1 MIQFLLILLC
11 IIIAY
16 PLWIGLSMW
25 LYATIEDQPLNEEI
39 IEASVFIPAVN
50 IGLTIYLFMYKFMKK

>member
-16 PLWIGLSMW
+16 PLWVGLSMW
-25 LYATIEDQPLNEEI
+25 LYAIIEDQPLDNDVI
-39 IEASVFIPAVN
+39 GTCVFIPVIN
-50 IGLTIYLFMYKFMKK
+50 IGITIYLFMYKFMKK

>member
-16 PLWIGLSMW
+16 PLWVGLSMW
-25 LYATIEDQPLNEEI
+25 LYSIIEDQPIDDEV
-39 IEASVFIPAVN
+39 IEASVFIPAIN
-50 IGLTIYLFMYKFMKK
+50 IGLTIYLFMYKFVKK

>member
-1 MIQFLLILLC
+1 MIKFLLILLC

-16 PLWIGLSMW
+16 PLWVGLSMW
-25 LYATIEDQPLNEEI
+25 LYSIIEDQPIDDEV
-39 IEASVFIPAVN
+39 IEASVFIPAIN

>member
-1 MIQFLLILLC
+1 MIQFLLIMLY

-25 LYATIEDQPLNEEI
+25 LYAFTEDQPLYDDI
-39 IEASVFIPAVN
+39 IGVCIFIPVVN
-50 IGLTIYLFMYKFMKK
+50 IGITIYLIMYKFTKK

>member
-1 MIQFLLILLC
+1 MIQFLLIMLY

-25 LYATIEDQPLNEEI
+25 LYAMEDQPLYDEVI
-39 IEASVFIPAVN
+39 GICVFIPVIN
-50 IGLTIYLFMYKFMKK
+50 IGITIYLFMYKYLKR

>member
-1 MIQFLLILLC
+1 MIQFLLIMLY

-25 LYATIEDQPLNEEI
+25 LYAIEDQPLHHGV
-39 IEASVFIPAVN
+39 IESYIFIPVVN
-50 IGLTIYLFMYKFMKK
+50 IGITIYLFMYKFIKK

>member
-16 PLWIGLSMW
+16 PLWVGLSMW
-25 LYATIEDQPLNEEI
+25 LYAIIEDQPLDDEI
-39 IEASVFIPAVN
+39 IEASVFIPIVN
-50 IGLTIYLFMYKFMKK
+50 IGLTMYLFMYKFVKK

>member
-16 PLWIGLSMW
+16 PLWVGLSMW
-25 LYATIEDQPLNEEI
+25 LYAIIEDQPLDDEI

>member
-1 MIQFLLILLC
+1 MIKFLLILLC

-16 PLWIGLSMW
+16 PLWVGLSMW
-25 LYATIEDQPLNEEI
+25 LCAIIEDQPLDEEI
-39 IEASVFIPAVN
+39 IGASVFIPAVN

>member
-1 MIQFLLILLC
+1 MIQFLLIMLY

-16 PLWIGLSMW
+16 PLWVGLSML
-25 LYATIEDQPLNEEI
+25 LYAIIEDQPIYDEI
-39 IEASVFIPAVN
+39 IEACIFIPAVN

>member
-1 MIQFLLILLC
+1 MTQFLLIMLY

-25 LYATIEDQPLNEEI
+25 LYAIIEDQPLYDGT
-39 IEASVFIPAVN
+39 IETCIFIPAVN
-50 IGLTIYLFMYKFMKK
+50 IGLTIYLFMYKFVKR

>member
-1 MIQFLLILLC
+1 MIQFLLIMLY

-25 LYATIEDQPLNEEI
+25 LYAITEDQPLYDDT
-39 IEASVFIPAVN
+39 IEACVFIPVVN
-50 IGLTIYLFMYKFMKK
+50 IGITMYLIMYKFVKK

>member
-1 MIQFLLILLC
+1 MIQFLLIMLY

-25 LYATIEDQPLNEEI
+25 LLSIINKQPIDDEI
-39 IEASVFIPAVN
+39 LGSGVFIPVVN
-50 IGLTIYLFMYKFMKK
+50 IGITIYLFLYKFVNI

>member
-1 MIQFLLILLC
+1 MIQFLLIMLY

-25 LYATIEDQPLNEEI
+25 LYATTEDQLLYDDI
-39 IEASVFIPAVN
+39 IGVCIFIPVVN
-50 IGLTIYLFMYKFMKK
+50 IGITIYLIMYKFMKK

>member
-1 MIQFLLILLC
+1 MTQFLLIMLY

-25 LYATIEDQPLNEEI
+25 LYTIIEDQPI
-39 IEASVFIPAVN
+39 ADDVIEPCVFIPAVN
-50 IGLTIYLFMYKFMKK
+50 IGLTIYLFMYKFVKR

>member
-1 MIQFLLILLC
+1 MIKFLLILLC

-16 PLWIGLSMW
+16 PLWVGLSMW
-25 LYATIEDQPLNEEI
+25 LYAIIEDQPMDDDVI
-39 IEASVFIPAVN
+39 AVGVFIPVVN

>member
-1 MIQFLLILLC
+1 MIQFLLIMLY

-25 LYATIEDQPLNEEI
+25 LLSIINKQPIDDEI
-39 IEASVFIPAVN
+39 LGWGVFIPVVN
-50 IGLTIYLFMYKFMKK
+50 IGITIYLFLYKFVNI

>member
-1 MIQFLLILLC
+1 MLY

-25 LYATIEDQPLNEEI
+25 LYAIIEDQPMDDDVI
-39 IEASVFIPAVN
+39 AVGMFIPVVN
-50 IGLTIYLFMYKFMKK
+50 IGITIYLFMYKFMKK

>member
-1 MIQFLLILLC
+1 MIKFLLILLC

-16 PLWIGLSMW
+16 PLWVGLSMW
-25 LYATIEDQPLNEEI
+25 LYAIIEDQPLDDEI

>member
-1 MIQFLLILLC
+1 MIKFLLILLC

-16 PLWIGLSMW
+16 PLWVGLSMW
-25 LYATIEDQPLNEEI
+25 LYAIIEDQPIDDEV
-39 IEASVFIPAVN
+39 IEASVFIPAIN

>member
-16 PLWIGLSMW
+16 PLWVGLSMW
-25 LYATIEDQPLNEEI
+25 LYAIIEDQPIDDEL
-39 IEASVFIPAVN
+39 IEACIFIPVVN
-50 IGLTIYLFMYKFMKK
+50 IGLTIYLFMYKFIKK

>member
-1 MIQFLLILLC
+1 MIKFLLILLC

-16 PLWIGLSMW
+16 PLWVGLSMW
-25 LYATIEDQPLNEEI
+25 LYAIIEDQPIDEEI

>member
-16 PLWIGLSMW
+16 PLWVGLSMG
-25 LYATIEDQPLNEEI
+25 LYAIIEDQPVDDDV
-39 IEASVFIPAVN
+39 IEPCIFIPAVN
-50 IGLTIYLFMYKFMKK
+50 IGLTIYLFMYKFIKK

>member
-1 MIQFLLILLC
+1 MIQFLLVMLY

-25 LYATIEDQPLNEEI
+25 LLSIINKQPIDDGVLG
-39 IEASVFIPAVN
+39 SGVFIPVVN
-50 IGLTIYLFMYKFMKK
+50 IGITIYLFLYKFVNI

>member
-16 PLWIGLSMW
+16 PLWVGLSMW
-25 LYATIEDQPLNEEI
+25 LYAIIEDQPIYDGVINTC
-39 IEASVFIPAVN
+39 VFIPVVN
-50 IGLTIYLFMYKFMKK
+50 IGLTMYLFMYKFVKK